1 MPSRRERAIERAK
14 RGMFTTWTEFRDR
27 WITKAIDAYEAELAA
42 DLESEETVERVALAI
57 FASDQERRVEDAK
70 FSWAEAAETTR
81 EFYMDDA
88 RAALESA
95 LELDGG

>member
-1 MPSRRERAIERAK
+1 MPSRRERAIERFCRE
-14 RGMFTTWTEFRDR
+14 RGVPRFIPTPTEL
-27 WITKAIDAYEAELAA
+27 ALLEALEAELAA
-42 DLESEETVERVALAI
+42 DLESEETVDRVARAI

-81 EFYMDDA
+81 EFYLDDA
-88 RAALESA
+88 RAALEAA